1 MVQWPSNNMAILM
14 DNLSFVSITKSLPL
28 VPSIE
33 ISIIVKY
40 LVKLKEAKLKY
51 GGKVKENLKYQQMQ
65 QTKMA
70 LKQPLYSYR
79 TVT

>member
-33 ISIIVKY
+33 ISITVKY

-51 GGKVKENLKYQQMQ
+51 GGKVKENLKYPQMQ